1 MRLILLAA
9 APLAIAACTA
19 SSPKSLACSTENA
32 VYKLRGQP
40 GAELRLLKAPHPLN
54 AYTDLAA
61 KVSVDGGTYW
71 FTFTSSNGYSRDY
84 MISTADPFVEPKDEE
99 SAEAETEDDESGE
112 ADLSEFHAF
121 DAAYNVIEGSPHSG
135 QPTPAHILAPGVGS
149 AIWYS
154 IPRRELNRSVWDL
167 SDCTETAGAR

>member
-1 MRLILLAA
+1 MRLVLLAA
-9 APLAIAACTA
+9 AIALSGCTA
-19 SSPKSLACSTENA
+19 SPPKSLSCTAENA

-61 KVSVDGGTYW
+61 RVSVDGGTYW

-84 MISTADPFVEPKDEE
+84 MISTTDPFVEAKDEE
-99 SAEAETEDDESGE
+99 SAQAETENDEGDE

-121 DAAYNVIEGSPHSG
+121 DAAYNVIEGSPRSG
-135 QPTPAHILAPGVGS
+135 QPAPAHILAPGVGS

-154 IPRRELNRSVWDL
+154 TPRRELNRSVWDL
-167 SDCTETAGAR
+167 SACAETTGAR

>member
-1 MRLILLAA
+1 MRTVLLAA
-9 APLAIAACTA
+9 ALVLAGCSAKA
-19 SSPKSLACSTENA
+19 PKSITCPAETS

-61 KVSVDGGTYW
+61 RVTVGGGTYW

-84 MISTADPFVEPKDEE
+84 MIPTTNPFEEAKDEDT
-99 SAEAETEDDESGE
+99 AEAETEGDKGGD
-112 ADLSEFHAF
+112 ADLSEFNAF
-121 DAAYNVIEGSPHSG
+121 DAAYNLIEGSPHSG
-135 QPTPAHILAPGVGS
+135 QPAPAHILASGVGS

-154 IPRRELNRSVWDL
+154 TPRRELNRSVWDL
-167 SDCTETAGAR
+167 SACSTAADR